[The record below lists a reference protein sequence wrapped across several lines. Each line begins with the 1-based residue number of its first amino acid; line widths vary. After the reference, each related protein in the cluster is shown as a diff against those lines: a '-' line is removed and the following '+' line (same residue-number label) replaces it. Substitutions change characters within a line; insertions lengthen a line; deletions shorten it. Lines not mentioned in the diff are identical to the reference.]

1 MSENK
6 SNKSMR
12 DKLALITYLS
22 TNPHIILDGVE
33 LISKGAKLASE
44 CSEFVARI
52 KQAGNTSV
60 LFNLIKNKE
69 DENKEQTV
77 LKNEV
82 KIDNSFYYAYEDKN
96 TVVASV
102 VIPQEA
108 LQAFKKLD
116 ISEDLLNNRINSDVI
131 TKSNFEW
138 FDGRIINNKQY
149 KSILE
154 ANNYLG
160 NKLTLQVDSVVTEDY
175 ANGQVYIQ
183 LETKLYNPKNKEKYI
198 QRIDKIPFDTTNMAL
213 PKSVEH
219 YINITEAGDL
229 VANFK
234 YLI

>member
-12 DKLALITYLS
+12 DKLALVTYLS
-22 TNPHIILDGVE
+22 TNPHIIIDGVE
-33 LISKGAKLASE
+33 LISKCAKLASE
-44 CSEFVARI
+44 CGEFVARI

-77 LKNEV
+77 VKNEV
-82 KIDNSFYYAYEDKN
+82 KIDNSFYYAYEGKN

-102 VIPQEA
+102 VVPQEA
-108 LQAFKKLD
+108 LQVFKKID
-116 ISEDLLNNRINSDVI
+116 VSEDILHNRINSNVI
-131 TKSNFEW
+131 AKSKFEW

-175 ANGQVYIQ
+175 ANGQVYIH

-198 QRIDKIPFDTTNMAL
+198 QRIDKIPFDTTNMEL

-234 YLI
+234 YSI

>member
-12 DKLALITYLS
+12 DKLALVTYLS
-22 TNPHIILDGVE
+22 TNPHIIIDGVE

-77 LKNEV
+77 VKTEV
-82 KIDNSFYYAYEDKN
+82 KIDNSFYYAYEDNN

-102 VIPQEA
+102 VVPQEA
-108 LQAFKKLD
+108 LQVFKKID
-116 ISEDLLNNRINSDVI
+116 VSEDILHNRINSNVI
-131 TKSNFEW
+131 AKSNFEW

-183 LETKLYNPKNKEKYI
+183 FTILKIKKNTSNVLIKSHLIQLIWHCQNQWNIILILQKLAI
-198 QRIDKIPFDTTNMAL
+198 WL
-213 PKSVEH
+213 P
-219 YINITEAGDL
+219 ILNIR
-229 VANFK
+229 FK
-234 YLI
+234 